1 MWVYTLLLVCQPDSQ
16 PEPESFN
23 PTARR
28 VRCLRGDPPSPDRI
42 ICLPPVPRR
51 RPRRPPRGCHPTSR
65 GRLAGAPRRG
75 HRGARRGDAS
85 IASHL
90 LIPGASS
97 ISAQPTGASAPHI
110 PPPRRPRHPRIR
122 RHVVTRGDELR
133 VVMPLSLQRAEAPRM
148 RRAAGD
154 ISRATRHTR
163 TPEPPQT
170 SPAPPGAATRP
181 SPPPIR
187 PRARESGGGD
197 DGAGGSTSEATTSP
211 VTRSRRRSTRAVC
224 LPARPEVI
232 RASIPTPPRAAG
244 SISRRNESLGVADAR
259 AEITS
264 SPRRCTP

>member
-1 MWVYTLLLVCQPDSQ
+1 MSHPSDISRRRAPPTDVFPDDAQPPRAPTWPVEPLGAEPMESSAGSRARGLAA
-16 PEPESFN
+16 EPESFN

-122 RHVVTRGDELR
+122 RHVVTRGDVLR
-133 VVMPLSLQRAEAPRM
+133 VVTQLSLERGRLRECGALLATYRAQLATHAPLSRPRRHPRRPAPR
-148 RRAAGD
+148 RDLPRRRYDRGLANRAAAMTARGG
-154 ISRATRHTR
+154 
-163 TPEPPQT
+163 PPRK
-170 SPAPPGAATRP
+170 P
-181 SPPPIR
+181 
-187 PRARESGGGD
+187 
-197 DGAGGSTSEATTSP
+197 
-211 VTRSRRRSTRAVC
+211 RRRR
-224 LPARPEVI
+224 
-232 RASIPTPPRAAG
+232 
-244 SISRRNESLGVADAR
+244 
-259 AEITS
+259 
-264 SPRRCTP
+264 